1 MTNNTELR
9 TLALAAK
16 AAAKT
21 QHWCTPDT
29 IGVSAPDAEYIAAAS
44 PDAILSLLDTIDEQK
59 REIAGLRDALHD
71 LIYKSDGQ
79 FADLL
84 IKAKLALK
92 QGEK

>member
-16 AAAKT
+16 KYDFHCTNTDCSCHDDMAALQEA
-21 QHWCTPDT
+21 
-29 IGVSAPDAEYIAAAS
+29 SS
-44 PDAILSLLDTIDEQK
+44 PDAILSQLDTIDEQK

-92 QGEK
+92 QGEKE